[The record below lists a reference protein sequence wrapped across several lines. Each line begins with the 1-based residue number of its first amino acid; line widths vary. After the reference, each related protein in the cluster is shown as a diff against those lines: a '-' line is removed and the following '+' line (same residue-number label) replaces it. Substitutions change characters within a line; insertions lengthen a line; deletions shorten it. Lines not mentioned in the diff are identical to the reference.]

1 MALNIFSYKN
11 SKSGLRE
18 AKNSLATFEKAL
30 PQFKAKEQLLTGI
43 IKTIEAD
50 IKRIEA
56 NIAGIYQEVS
66 DWCAIFSDSEFDISP
81 YVKVKNVHTKSE
93 KIAGIA
99 IQKFD
104 KVEFYEINI
113 DFLNTPYWADFGI
126 ELLKELAELEVMIEV
141 KKAKFAPLN
150 KALKKARSK
159 AQLFEKMLI
168 PQVGTTIRKIKQSL
182 QDAETLSICSAK
194 IVKSKKEAIV

>member
-18 AKNSLATFEKAL
+18 AKDSLASFEKAL
-30 PQFKAKEQLLTGI
+30 PQFKAKEQLLTGV

-56 NIAGIYQEVS
+56 NIAAIYQEVS
-66 DWCAIFSDSEFDISP
+66 EWCGVFSDSEFDISS
-81 YVKVKNVHTKSE
+81 YVKIDKVHTKSE
-93 KIAGIA
+93 KIAGIS
-99 IQKFD
+99 IERFD
-104 KVEFYEINI
+104 KVVFNEIDI
-113 DFLNTPYWADFGI
+113 DFFSTPYWADSGI
-126 ELLKELAELEVMIEV
+126 QLLKQLAELEVMIEV
-141 KKAKFAPLN
+141 KKAKFVPLN

>member
-30 PQFKAKEQLLTGI
+30 PQFKAKEQLLTGV
-43 IKTIEAD
+43 IKTIGTD

-56 NIAGIYQEVS
+56 KIAATYDEVYE
-66 DWCAIFSDSEFDISP
+66 WCGVFSDSEFDISP
-81 YVKVKNVHTKSE
+81 LVRIKKVHTKPE

-99 IQKFD
+99 ILKYD
-104 KVEFYEINI
+104 KVEFYDITI
-113 DFLNTPYWADFGI
+113 DYSNTPYWTDNAI
-126 ELLKELAELEVMIEV
+126 TLLKELAELDAIIQV
-141 KKAKFAPLN
+141 KKAKFEPLN

-168 PQVGTTIRKIKQSL
+168 PQVSTTIRKIKQSL

-194 IVKSKKEAIV
+194 IVKAKKEEIA

>member
-30 PQFKAKEQLLTGI
+30 PQFKAKEQLLTGV
-43 IKTIEAD
+43 IKTIETD

-56 NIAGIYQEVS
+56 KIAATYSEASQ
-66 DWCAIFSDSEFDISP
+66 WCAVFADSEFDISP
-81 YVKVKNVHTKSE
+81 YVKIKKVHTKPE

-99 IQKFD
+99 IKVFD
-104 KVEFYEINI
+104 KVEFCEINI
-113 DFLNTPYWADFGI
+113 DFSSTPYWTDYGI
-126 ELLKELAELEVMIEV
+126 HLLKELAELTAMIEV
-141 KKAKFAPLN
+141 KKAKFEPLN

-168 PQVGTTIRKIKQSL
+168 PQVGATIRKIKQSL

-194 IVKSKKEAIV
+194 IVKAKKEEAV

>member
-30 PQFKAKEQLLTGI
+30 PQFKAKEQLLTGV
-43 IKTIEAD
+43 IKTIETD

-56 NIAGIYQEVS
+56 EIAATYSEASQ
-66 DWCAIFSDSEFDISP
+66 WCGVFADSEFDISP
-81 YVKVKNVHTKSE
+81 YVKIKKVHTKPE

-99 IQKFD
+99 IKVFD

-113 DFLNTPYWADFGI
+113 DFYNTPYWADYGI
-126 ELLKELAELEVMIEV
+126 HLLKELAELTAMIEV
-141 KKAKFAPLN
+141 KKAKFEPLN

-168 PQVGTTIRKIKQSL
+168 PQVGATIRKIKQSL

-194 IVKSKKEAIV
+194 IVKAKKEEAV